1 MFIEKETEKQILE
14 MQTEL
19 RRLKEYRKKSPQE
32 KMNLVYE
39 TYKKYDRGLD
49 LYEPYDPM
57 LFETKTK
64 VDKMYYSV
72 LLSKLD
78 NNLVEGTEQ
87 IFKSLYDTV
96 NKIYEHINIVPE
108 LYGNNIKYDIINESI
123 TNSNSKIKDVLNA
136 YFKANFYNLS
146 VEDRE
151 KRFFEN
157 HKELAKNLIHEN
169 INEKEAI
176 KFSVVTRIVEGLLR
190 SIAFPFSSW
199 SRINYLLENS
209 EYGVVFDQDVLSD
222 HVDIFEKKLFNMS
235 KIVATCFI
243 Q

>member
-1 MFIEKETEKQILE
+1 
-14 MQTEL
+14 
-19 RRLKEYRKKSPQE
+19 
-32 KMNLVYE
+32 
-39 TYKKYDRGLD
+39 
-49 LYEPYDPM
+49 
-57 LFETKTK
+57 
-64 VDKMYYSV
+64 MYYYV
-72 LLSKLD
+72 LLIKLY
-78 NNLVEGTEQ
+78 NNLLEWTEQ

-123 TNSNSKIKDVLNA
+123 SNSNLKIKDVLNA